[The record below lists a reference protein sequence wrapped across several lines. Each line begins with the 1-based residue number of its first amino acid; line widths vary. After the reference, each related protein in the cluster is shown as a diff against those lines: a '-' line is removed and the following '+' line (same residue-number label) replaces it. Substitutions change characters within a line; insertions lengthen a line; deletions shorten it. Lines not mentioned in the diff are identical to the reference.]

1 MLLEQRGE
9 EMTYIFS
16 IIILWLLATAEAF
29 QGIGHGR
36 EVRRD
41 SERGLASRQSA
52 AALRPSAIG

>member
-1 MLLEQRGE
+1 
-9 EMTYIFS
+9 MTYIFS

-52 AALRPSAIG
+52 AADAKAGLAATKLLTD

>member
-1 MLLEQRGE
+1 
-9 EMTYIFS
+9 MTYIFS